1 MFARPSPPTRYLRAP
16 PSMPRI
22 PEKLRQDRREAIIQA
37 AVDSLAEYGYQGTS
51 MRTIAEAV
59 GLTKGG
65 LYPYFPNKDA
75 ILLAVADRYL
85 EHVVARLQPRAG
97 VEPARQLAEY
107 LDDFEAAF
115 HDARTVSARR
125 GVLDLWLAAAD
136 RPAVRRSIEKRFAAV
151 GEGLAAIVRRAQDEG
166 TFRRDVDP
174 ELVAG
179 LVLAARDGMLFQ
191 KVKLRAPV
199 RVRELTE
206 LLKRLLLDALA
217 PHAVRSMTVHS
228 TSHPD

>member
-1 MFARPSPPTRYLRAP
+1 
-16 PSMPRI
+16 MPRI
-22 PEKLRQDRREAIIQA
+22 PEKLRQERREAIVQA

-75 ILLAVADRYL
+75 ILLAVSDRYL
-85 EHVVARLQPRAG
+85 ESVVARLQPRDG
-97 VEPARQLAEY
+97 VGAAQQLAEY
-107 LDDFEAAF
+107 LDEFEAAF
-115 HDARTVSARR
+115 HDARSVSARR
-125 GVLDLWLAAAD
+125 GVLDLWLAAGD
-136 RPAVRRSIEKRFAAV
+136 SPAVRRSIEKRFTAV
-151 GEGLAAIVRRAQDEG
+151 GDGLAALVRRAQDEG
-166 TFRRDVDP
+166 TFRRDVSP

-191 KVKLRAPV
+191 KMKLRAPV

-206 LLKRLLLDALA
+206 LLKRLLLDGLSVAA
-217 PHAVRSMTVHS
+217 EQASSSSEPRRVA
-228 TSHPD
+228 